1 MKPTEIP
8 RAELEAALK
17 NLESWKDHADPF
29 YLRCIRALLERAEDT
44 EHLNS
49 GRIWLPIVRTAC
61 TTPGLSKICGKPSTP
76 PARRPTMPSDQIS
89 RE

>member
-44 EHLNS
+44 ERLNS
-49 GRIWLPIVRTAC
+49 GRIWLPIVQDGMYHTWAEQNLREA
-61 TTPGLSKICGKPSTP
+61 IDA
-76 PARRPTMPSDQIS
+76 ARKETDNAK
-89 RE
+89 